1 MTMRQGQIHKYLS
14 FGAVLLVDG
23 FRSNTL
29 GPSPARIPPS
39 KSKIIR
45 FAEETTVEIFV
56 DESKPAPSSGAEDRS
71 RRRALQRVA
80 SGMVPAL
87 LGSKAFAL
95 DGGGSDTG
103 LMQKEELE
111 IDDYKSKVDSTT
123 TLISRKPSARRL
135 TTDEESRIE
144 IFERVAPSVV
154 YIDTFSD
161 RRVSEFSTNTL
172 EVPIGSGSGFVWDRE
187 GHIVTNFH
195 VVQQAKAAQVTVL
208 TPAGDKPSVRP
219 AYTSARPGAILPD
232 FVRTVYKAEVVGA
245 DPSKDIAV
253 LKLVDIEGAA
263 GDLKPIE
270 VGTSST
276 VRVGMGALAIG
287 KLQHVFSLVICGK

>member
-39 KSKIIR
+39 NSKMFG

-56 DESKPAPSSGAEDRS
+56 DESKPDPSSGAEDRS

-111 IDDYKSKVDSTT
+111 IDDYKSKVESTT